1 VAIAVARAVKG
12 PVALTLNAASSQ
24 NHGALRPP
32 MAARISALG
41 DAAGGLASWHGRFA
55 GAAGLDAALAR
66 ARGEAV
72 PDFVARGAVPPY
84 AAAAVRIES
93 ASAALPIACG
103 YLRGDVEPL
112 ASFANESFVDELARA
127 RGVEPLA
134 FRIGLLGRQPRLAQA
149 LSQAAARGG
158 WDGGARGSS
167 LGIACAAGFGS
178 FIGLL
183 AEASIGP
190 DQRVQ
195 VTRLVAA
202 VDAGRLVNPGLVTQ
216 QVEGG
221 LLHALVSATGAA
233 PEIIA
238 GMPRARALGA
248 LGLPTLKGLP
258 KVEVLLLPSEA
269 APGGVSGLGALV
281 LAAAVGNALYAATG
295 MRLRRL
301 PFDPMNAA

>member
-1 VAIAVARAVKG
+1 
-12 PVALTLNAASSQ
+12 
-24 NHGALRPP
+24 
-32 MAARISALG
+32 
-41 DAAGGLASWHGRFA
+41 
-55 GAAGLDAALAR
+55 
-66 ARGEAV
+66 
-72 PDFVARGAVPPY
+72 
-84 AAAAVRIES
+84 
-93 ASAALPIACG
+93 
-103 YLRGDVEPL
+103 
-112 ASFANESFVDELARA
+112 
-127 RGVEPLA
+127 
-134 FRIGLLGRQPRLAQA
+134 
-149 LSQAAARGG
+149 
-158 WDGGARGSS
+158 
-167 LGIACAAGFGS
+167 
-178 FIGLL
+178 L

-269 APGGVSGLGALV
+269 PPGGVSGLGALV